1 MENLN
6 SDQIRYEVAVKR
18 VKKLKG
24 FYTHALVYGV
34 INIMIVI
41 INIQNLEPGESYF
54 QFRNF
59 MTAFFWGI
67 GLLAHAMGIF
77 IPYFILG
84 KDWEERKIKELMEKE
99 KYQNTK

>member
-84 KDWEERKIKELMEKE
+84 KDWEERKIKELMEKD
-99 KYQNTK
+99 KSQYTK